1 MSNDSV
7 SPQGVIDDL
16 AEQVKRLSVDNAVL
30 RTAIKEIQQA
40 QVSSAPVPD
49 GPPAEAVNQMDA
61 ETAENLMTVFDG
73 GDPTTEP
80 MPED

>member
-30 RTAIKEIQQA
+30 RTAIKQLQQP
-40 QVSSAPVPD
+40 QEMPVPD
-49 GPPAEAVNQMDA
+49 GPPAVPVEDA
-61 ETAENLMTVFDG
+61 ESIED
-73 GDPTTEP
+73 TE
-80 MPED
+80 EE